1 VSRSLYI
8 ETQGQGPDLVLL
20 HGWGLHG
27 GVWDT
32 LMPRLTPHLRVT
44 RVDLPGH
51 GRSREVPM
59 PASLTELTLQV
70 MARIAPGSALLGWSL
85 GGLVALEAALEMPQ
99 RMRGLILANS
109 TPRFV
114 ATDDWS
120 CAMPPETLEEFADGL
135 ATDYQETLRRFLSLQ
150 VRGDESARA
159 SLRQLRD
166 SLFTHGEPDTASL
179 ATGLEILK
187 DSDLRL
193 KLRDVS
199 IPTLVLA
206 GGYDRLTP
214 ADASEY
220 MAERIPGARLEV
232 FPKSAHAPFLSHGDA
247 FAAAILRFVHQFGD
261 AATYRDVLV
270 SREAG
275 GRERP

>member
-1 VSRSLYI
+1 
-8 ETQGQGPDLVLL
+8 
-20 HGWGLHG
+20 
-27 GVWDT
+27 
-32 LMPRLTPHLRVT
+32 MPRLTPHLRVT

-59 PASLTELTLQV
+59 PASLAELTLQV
-70 MARIAPGSALLGWSL
+70 MARIAPGAALLGWSL

-120 CAMPPETLEEFADGL
+120 CAMPPETLREFAGGL
-135 ATDYQETLRRFLSLQ
+135 AIDYQETLRRFLSLQ

-166 SLFTHGEPDTASL
+166 SLFAHGEPDTASL
-179 ATGLEILK
+179 AMGLEILK

-232 FPKSAHAPFLSHGDA
+232 FPKSAHAPFLSHPDE
-247 FAAAILRFVHQFGD
+247 FAAALLGFVQGLHKE
-261 AATYRDVLV
+261 AA
-270 SREAG
+270 
-275 GRERP
+275 

>member
-1 VSRSLYI
+1 
-8 ETQGQGPDLVLL
+8 
-20 HGWGLHG
+20 
-27 GVWDT
+27 
-32 LMPRLTPHLRVT
+32 MPRLTPHLRVT

-70 MARIAPGSALLGWSL
+70 MARIAPGAVLLGWSL
-85 GGLVALEAALEMPQ
+85 GGFVALEAALEMPQ

-114 ATDDWS
+114 AADDWS
-120 CAMPPETLEEFADGL
+120 CAMPPETLQGFADGL

-179 ATGLEILK
+179 AKGLEILK

-220 MAERIPGARLEV
+220 MAQRIPGARLEV
-232 FPKSAHAPFLSHGDA
+232 FPKSSHAPFLSHPDE
-247 FAAAILRFVHQFGD
+247 FAAALLGFVQGLHEE
-261 AATYRDVLV
+261 AA
-270 SREAG
+270 
-275 GRERP
+275 